1 MKELPSI
8 YEENTCVAEEEHVR
22 IEQEKTDAAL
32 EKQVVEEE

>member
-8 YEENTCVAEEEHVR
+8 YEENTCVAEEECAR
-22 IEQEKTDAAL
+22 IEQEKTDAVL